1 MGRCKAILHILTEG
15 EKGDMMK
22 GRRCK
27 PMARQKIY
35 SDEEAKQRKMEYTA
49 QWQKDNTTCINIRL
63 TKPGKARL
71 VAYAEWKGL
80 PVATMLRD
88 CAERC
93 MVEDGWKYTS
103 PDDVSTDDIS
113 GDDI

>member
-1 MGRCKAILHILTEG
+1 MPRKAI
-15 EKGDMMK
+15 
-22 GRRCK
+22 
-27 PMARQKIY
+27 Y
-35 SDEEAKQRKMEYTA
+35 SPEEAKQRQADRVA
-49 QWQKDNTTCINIRL
+49 QWQKDNTACINIRL

-93 MVEDGWKYTS
+93 MQADGWRE
-103 PDDVSTDDIS
+103 
-113 GDDI
+113 GEEEGEEGEE

>member
-1 MGRCKAILHILTEG
+1 MARKAILTE
-15 EKGDMMK
+15 
-22 GRRCK
+22 
-27 PMARQKIY
+27 
-35 SDEEAKQRKMEYTA
+35 EEAKQRKLDRIE
-49 QWQKDNTTCINIRL
+49 QWNREQSATINIRL

-80 PVATMLRD
+80 PVATMLRES
-88 CAERC
+88 AERC

>member
-1 MGRCKAILHILTEG
+1 MVGIGLSWARGDEIMARKAIYSPE
-15 EKGDMMK
+15 ESKK
-22 GRRCK
+22 
-27 PMARQKIY
+27 RQA
-35 SDEEAKQRKMEYTA
+35 DRVA

-80 PVATMLRD
+80 PVATMLRE

-93 MVEDGWKYTS
+93 MVVDGWTYTS

>member
-1 MGRCKAILHILTEG
+1 MARKAILTE
-15 EKGDMMK
+15 
-22 GRRCK
+22 
-27 PMARQKIY
+27 
-35 SDEEAKQRKMEYTA
+35 EEAKQRKLDRIE
-49 QWQKDNTTCINIRL
+49 QWNREQSATINIRL

>member
-1 MGRCKAILHILTEG
+1 MTRKAI
-15 EKGDMMK
+15 
-22 GRRCK
+22 
-27 PMARQKIY
+27 Y
-35 SDEEAKQRKMEYTA
+35 SPEEAKQRQNERAIKWA
-49 QWQKDNTTCINIRL
+49 KDNTACINVRL

>member
-1 MGRCKAILHILTEG
+1 MPRKAI
-15 EKGDMMK
+15 
-22 GRRCK
+22 
-27 PMARQKIY
+27 Y
-35 SDEEAKQRKMEYTA
+35 SPEEAKQRQADRIA
-49 QWQKDNTTCINIRL
+49 QWQKDNTACINIRL

-93 MVEDGWKYTS
+93 MQEDGWKYTS